1 MISFKTKLRSA
12 DNTGAQILQC
22 IKIYGGFWRKTA
34 SLGDLI
40 LVRSKKLKDQKKL
53 EKKKMYFGLIVARKK
68 KTYRKDGS
76 FIRFDY
82 NKVLLFNDQNKFL
95 GTRVYGPL
103 CREIRGGR
111 NEVKYKQIISFSGGS
126 I

>member
-53 EKKKMYFGLIVARKK
+53 EKKKKCIL
-68 KTYRKDGS
+68 D
-76 FIRFDY
+76 
-82 NKVLLFNDQNKFL
+82 
-95 GTRVYGPL
+95 
-103 CREIRGGR
+103 
-111 NEVKYKQIISFSGGS
+111 
-126 I
+126 